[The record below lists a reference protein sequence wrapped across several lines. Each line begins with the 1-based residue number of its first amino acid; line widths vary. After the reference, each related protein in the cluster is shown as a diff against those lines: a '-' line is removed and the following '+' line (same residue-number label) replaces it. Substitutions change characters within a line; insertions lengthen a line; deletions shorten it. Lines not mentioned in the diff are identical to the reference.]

1 MPGVRARPE
10 HAHVG
15 RIERRSQVDESLG
28 VSQSS
33 RTLLS
38 IGLVQAGGAAD
49 AGDTKA
55 ARENFALGPSDAFRR
70 KCRVRR

>member
-55 ARENFALGPSDAFRR
+55 ARENFALGLSDAFRR